1 MDVCNKFYFLKIVKD
16 IILQYTCIPIVHL
29 TSGVGFSVEVFDGAK
44 FGFYRFQR
52 FLKIVFIVI

>member
-1 MDVCNKFYFLKIVKD
+1 MVKD
-16 IILQYTCIPIVHL
+16 IILRYTRILIVPL

-44 FGFYRFQR
+44 FGFYRFQI